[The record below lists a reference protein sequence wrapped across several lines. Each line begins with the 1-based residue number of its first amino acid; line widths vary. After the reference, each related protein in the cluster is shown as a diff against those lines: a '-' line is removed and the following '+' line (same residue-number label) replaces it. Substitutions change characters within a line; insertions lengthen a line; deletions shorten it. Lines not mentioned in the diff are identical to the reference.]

1 MNYLNVRLVKSAVAG
16 VLAGWLLA
24 SCSSG
29 YSLAGVEGGRVV
41 ITDVYD
47 RKPGA
52 EALNILKPYQQK
64 VDSIMSPVIGHSAKN
79 LTAYRPE
86 SPLSNLMADVLRQ
99 AAVRA
104 IGKPADVAVMN
115 MDGIRNAMP
124 EGEIT
129 FGTVYEIA
137 PFENAL
143 CVLTMDGATLKELFG
158 QIASVHGEGLSGAAL
173 KIDAEGN
180 DKMEA
185 FRRASSKIFPKDALL
200 RNLLL
205 DYVKQCEQKGQF
217 VISQVE
223 GRIKVSASN

>member
-1 MNYLNVRLVKSAVAG
+1 
-16 VLAGWLLA
+16 
-24 SCSSG
+24 
-29 YSLAGVEGGRVV
+29 
-41 ITDVYD
+41 
-47 RKPGA
+47 
-52 EALNILKPYQQK
+52 
-64 VDSIMSPVIGHSAKN
+64 
-79 LTAYRPE
+79 
-86 SPLSNLMADVLRQ
+86 
-99 AAVRA
+99 
-104 IGKPADVAVMN
+104 
-115 MDGIRNAMP
+115 MP

-158 QIASVHGEGLSGAAL
+158 QIASVHGEGISGAAL
-173 KIDAEGN
+173 KIDGEGNLLEAKVNGQQIDAKKTYTVATIDYLAEGN

-217 VISQVE
+217 VTSQVE

>member
-1 MNYLNVRLVKSAVAG
+1 MA
-16 VLAGWLLA
+16 
-24 SCSSG
+24 
-29 YSLAGVEGGRVV
+29 

-47 RKPGA
+47 RKPDA

-64 VDSIMSPVIGHSAKN
+64 VDSIMSPIIGHSAKN

-115 MDGIRNAMP
+115 MGGIRNAMP

-158 QIASVHGEGLSGAAL
+158 QIASVHGEGLSGATL
-173 KIDAEGN
+173 KIDAEGNLLEAKVNGRQIDAKKTYTVATIDYLAEGN

-217 VISQVE
+217 VTSQVE
-223 GRIKVSASN
+223 GRIKVSTSN

>member
-47 RKPGA
+47 RKPDA

-86 SPLSNLMADVLRQ
+86 SPLFNPYGRCTSS
-99 AAVRA
+99 
-104 IGKPADVAVMN
+104 G
-115 MDGIRNAMP
+115 
-124 EGEIT
+124 
-129 FGTVYEIA
+129 
-137 PFENAL
+137 
-143 CVLTMDGATLKELFG
+143 
-158 QIASVHGEGLSGAAL
+158 SGAGDCTA
-173 KIDAEGN
+173 
-180 DKMEA
+180 
-185 FRRASSKIFPKDALL
+185 
-200 RNLLL
+200 
-205 DYVKQCEQKGQF
+205 
-217 VISQVE
+217 
-223 GRIKVSASN
+223 

>member
-1 MNYLNVRLVKSAVAG
+1 MNYLNVRIVKSAVAG

-29 YSLAGVEGGRVV
+29 YSLAGVEGGRVA

-47 RKPGA
+47 RKPDA

-64 VDSIMSPVIGHSAKN
+64 VDSIMSPIIGHSAKN

-115 MDGIRNAMP
+115 MGGIRNAMP

-158 QIASVHGEGLSGAAL
+158 QIASVHGEG
-173 KIDAEGN
+173 
-180 DKMEA
+180 EA

-217 VISQVE
+217 VTSQVE